1 MKEQKQDTIRR
12 AVRES
17 YASVATAGAARHLK
31 PSQESCCGGTT
42 ADTAALV
49 LGYGEEEVRAVPEGA
64 NMGLGCGNPT
74 AIGELLPGETVIDF
88 GSGGGIDCFL
98 ASRAVGPEGMVIGV
112 DMTQDMIDLARSNAE
127 KLGVSNAEFHLTEM
141 ESTPLPDETAD
152 VIISNCVINL
162 SPDKDAV
169 FKEAFRLLK
178 PGGRIYISDMLLVK
192 DLPQEAKEDMKN
204 WVSCLGGAEPKD
216 VYLGRMTDS
225 GFRDIEIMADVPYGD
240 GETWASYAHSMN
252 IKAAKPA

>member
-1 MKEQKQDTIRR
+1 MAEQTNDSIREI
-12 AVRES
+12 VRER
-17 YASVATAGAARHLK
+17 YADVARNASACCTSDECGPVTDIYSL
-31 PSQESCCGGTT
+31 QEIDGLP
-42 ADTAALV
+42 D
-49 LGYGEEEVRAVPEGA
+49 EAVMA
-64 NMGLGCGNPT
+64 SAGCGNPT

-98 ASRAVGPEGMVIGV
+98 ASRAVGPEGRVIGV

-141 ESTPLPDETAD
+141 ERTPLPDDTAD

-192 DLPQEAKEDMKN
+192 ELPQEAKEDMKN
-204 WVSCLGGAEPKD
+204 WVSCLGGAEPKE
-216 VYLGRMTDS
+216 VYLERMKDA
-225 GFRDIEIMADVPYGD
+225 GFKDVEVVADVPSESGNS
-240 GETWASYAHSMN
+240 WASYAHSMN
-252 IKAAKPA
+252 IKAGKPA

>member
-1 MKEQKQDTIRR
+1 MAERTDDSIREI
-12 AVRES
+12 VRER
-17 YASVATAGAARHLK
+17 YADVARNA
-31 PSQESCCGGTT
+31 SSCCGDDGECG
-42 ADTAALV
+42 AATDLYS
-49 LGYGEEEVRAVPEGA
+49 LQEIDGLPDEAVMA
-64 NMGLGCGNPT
+64 SAGCGNPT

-98 ASRAVGPEGMVIGV
+98 ASRAVGPEGRVIGV

-162 SPDKDAV
+162 SPDKNAV

-192 DLPQEAKEDMKN
+192 ELPQEAKEDMKN

-240 GETWASYAHSMN
+240 GKTWASYAHSMN
-252 IKAAKPA
+252 IQAGKPA